1 MKKQTNKQTIP
12 DINESTCEFK
22 VHAKLKQHVDTTPNP
37 TLFSTLVTNGAMC
50 GLPCSVPWTCQCSL
64 SQGDAQLQQ
73 LQH

>member
-22 VHAKLKQHVDTTPNP
+22 VHAKLKQHVDT
-37 TLFSTLVTNGAMC
+37 VTNGAMC